1 MSLSVNSVNSM
12 NVHSLGNTENVG
24 QIPANTNLLKGDAPT
39 DTVNFKGK
47 ERTEAESKEIVRK
60 ARTTAAGWSIFGGI
74 FSTLYYGL
82 RSDNTV
88 AEKYDLDPKA
98 DKKLIKQIKKDQTL
112 CTLPSAIFYTIIPG
126 LVTYLYCNNMD
137 ADKIDLD

>member
-12 NVHSLGNTENVG
+12 QLHSLGTTENVG

-39 DTVNFKGK
+39 DAVNFKGK

-82 RSDNTV
+82 RSDGTV

-137 ADKIDLD
+137 ANKIDLD

>member
-12 NVHSLGNTENVG
+12 KLHSLGNTENVG

-82 RSDNTV
+82 RSDDTV
-88 AEKYDLDPKA
+88 DPKA

>member
-1 MSLSVNSVNSM
+1 M
-12 NVHSLGNTENVG
+12 
-24 QIPANTNLLKGDAPT
+24 KGDAPT

-82 RSDNTV
+82 RSDGTV

>member
-12 NVHSLGNTENVG
+12 KLHSLGNTEKVG

-39 DTVNFKGK
+39 DAVNFKGK

-60 ARTTAAGWSIFGGI
+60 ARTTASGWSIFGGI

-82 RSDNTV
+82 RSDGTV